1 MSVMPVFGPI
11 SLFQRATIGRMATPS
26 GPDHICRVIVTDA
39 AACALAGARPAARGT
54 HPSRTA
60 TRSRLRSWI
69 RFIAIISVHELVVR
83 THRGYRG
90 IEIVMDSVALQGWHA
105 G

>member
-26 GPDHICRVIVTDA
+26 GPDHICKVIVTDA

-60 TRSRLRSWI
+60 TRSRPRSWI
-69 RFIAIISVHELVVR
+69 RFIAIISVHEL
-83 THRGYRG
+83 RGYRG
-90 IEIVMDSVALQGWHA
+90 IEIVMDSASLQGWHA
-105 G
+105 GH